1 MWAGPMSSLLLL
13 DVYDYTASKTDTKLS
28 WIGCSYTHTQ
38 HSPPRK
44 KSQANER
51 IESFQITS
59 AMSLTSLNTV
69 YLSNEINR
77 FFPMNGKVTVNA
89 TLMLVDTSHTR
100 SLVVKRDIQ
109 KKLIE
114 VIQVTFPAA
123 NGKNFSRE
131 HSPLWWGSV
140 CNWSPVW
147 QVCFQYISFVKVNI
161 FACFDSIQINNCSR
175 EHSR

>member
-1 MWAGPMSSLLLL
+1 
-13 DVYDYTASKTDTKLS
+13 
-28 WIGCSYTHTQ
+28 
-38 HSPPRK
+38 
-44 KSQANER
+44 
-51 IESFQITS
+51 
-59 AMSLTSLNTV
+59 MSLTSLNTV

-131 HSPLWWGSV
+131 HSPLW
-140 CNWSPVW
+140 
-147 QVCFQYISFVKVNI
+147 
-161 FACFDSIQINNCSR
+161 
-175 EHSR
+175 